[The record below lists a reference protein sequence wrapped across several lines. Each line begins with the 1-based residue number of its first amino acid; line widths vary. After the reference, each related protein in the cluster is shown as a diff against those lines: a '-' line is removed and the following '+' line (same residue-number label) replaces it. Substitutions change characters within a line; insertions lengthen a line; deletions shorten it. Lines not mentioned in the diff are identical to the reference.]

1 MISNKWLVTLCVTLA
16 VIKVNIGTERR
27 LFQTFFDGY
36 LPFFLFS
43 IAITETKSFLF
54 ENYLWSVAELYKI
67 FIHHSASWYPFGL
80 QCTLNFSPW
89 MRTTWFLFIV
99 CSSRNVHEYVLRL
112 LTLLCAGFWGRL
124 CRIREVKD
132 RMDLLDHPAHLP
144 PRCIRVGSQL
154 RGFCCFPHGLPNSLA

>member
-1 MISNKWLVTLCVTLA
+1 M
-16 VIKVNIGTERR
+16 IKVNVGTECR
-27 LFQTFFDGY
+27 LFQPFFDGY

-67 FIHHSASWYPFGL
+67 FIHRSASWYPFGL
-80 QCTLNFSPW
+80 ECTLNFTPW

-99 CSSRNVHEYVLRL
+99 CSSRNGHEYVLRL

-132 RMDLLDHPAHLP
+132 GMDPLDHPTRLP
-144 PRCIRVGSQL
+144 PRTGLRFLNIAVSYSVGSQL
-154 RGFCCFPHGLPNSLA
+154 RGFCCKQPPLTTYRKTC

>member
-1 MISNKWLVTLCVTLA
+1 M
-16 VIKVNIGTERR
+16 IKVNIGTECR
-27 LFQTFFDGY
+27 LFQPFFDGY

-54 ENYLWSVAELYKI
+54 ENYLWTVAELCKI

-80 QCTLNFSPW
+80 ECTLNFSPW

-132 RMDLLDHPAHLP
+132 GVDPLDHPARLP
-144 PRCIRVGSQL
+144 PHTGLGFLNVAVPYLVGSQL
-154 RGFCCFPHGLPNSLA
+154 RGFCCFPGGLPNGLA